1 MAGVFSFVG
10 THGIPLEVVL
20 EMMKSKGLVVSWPDY
35 VERAM
40 EQGAKMRTVRAKVM
54 VSVGE
59 VYGPFYLQ
67 GFERRWKE
75 WFGE

>member
-1 MAGVFSFVG
+1 MGGVFSFVG

-20 EMMKSKGLVVSWPDY
+20 EMMKQRGLVVSWPDY
-35 VERAM
+35 VRHAM
-40 EQGAKMRTVRAKVM
+40 KQGSKMRTVRAKVM

-59 VYGPFYLQ
+59 VYGPQYLR
-67 GFERRWKE
+67 GFETRWKE